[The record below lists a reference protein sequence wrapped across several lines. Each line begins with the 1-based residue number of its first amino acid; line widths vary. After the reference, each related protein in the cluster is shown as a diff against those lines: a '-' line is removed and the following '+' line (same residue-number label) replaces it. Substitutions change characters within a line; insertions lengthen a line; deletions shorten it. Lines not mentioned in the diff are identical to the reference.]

1 MTLDAVLFDVDGTL
15 IDSVDQHARA
25 WADTFAYFGIDAP
38 YAAVRAQIGKGGD
51 NLMPVFVAPDR
62 LERIREA
69 LEEYRSALFKRAY
82 LPTIRPLPGVRDLFV
97 RLRRDGRRVVLA
109 SSGKQWEVEHHMRL
123 LKIEQLV
130 DAYTTADSV
139 EHSKPCPDIF
149 AAALAKLAPLGAD
162 EVLVVGDSPYDME
175 AAKRVGI
182 RSIGFRSGGF
192 PDEALIEAGA
202 AELYE
207 GPEDLL
213 ANLETSLISRG

>member
-1 MTLDAVLFDVDGTL
+1 MKLDAVLFDVDGTL

-25 WADTFAYFGIDAP
+25 WADTFAYLGIYAP

-97 RLRRDGRRVVLA
+97 RLRRDGRRVALA

-139 EHSKPCPDIF
+139 EHSKPYPDIF
-149 AAALAKLAPLGAD
+149 AAAAASVGTAPDRALA
-162 EVLVVGDSPYDME
+162 VGDSPWDAL
-175 AAKRVGI
+175 AATRAGVKTVGV
-182 RSIGFRSGGF
+182 RTGGF
-192 PDEALIEAGA
+192 ADETLRSAGVIAIHDGPA
-202 AELYE
+202 A
-207 GPEDLL
+207 LL
-213 ANLETSLISRG
+213 ADYDRSPFAR